1 MNELLNGFQK
11 NTADFLDA
19 LALFPDRARTIAPE
33 GEWSA
38 AFIVHHVADG
48 ELHFAARYLHIL
60 GSDNPTMIY
69 FEEERYPVAL
79 HYDQRSIA
87 KSLASIAGLRAM
99 IFEVLSTVDESAW
112 SRTTKTEDG
121 NSFTLIQLL
130 ETASSHL
137 VSHTEQLKELHAKN
151 LTM

>member
-1 MNELLNGFQK
+1 MNELLNSFQK
-11 NTADFLDA
+11 NTAEFLDA

-69 FEEERYPVAL
+69 FEEERYPAAL

-87 KSLASIAGLRAM
+87 KSLASTAGIRAM

-121 NSFTLIQLL
+121 HSFTLAQLV
-130 ETASSHL
+130 EKANSHL
-137 VSHTEQLKELHAKN
+137 VSHTEQLKALHPEI
-151 LTM
+151 

>member
-1 MNELLNGFQK
+1 MNELLKNFQK

-48 ELHFAARYLHIL
+48 ELHFAARYLHTL

-69 FEEERYPVAL
+69 FEEERYPAAL
-79 HYDQRSIA
+79 HYDQRSIS
-87 KSLASIAGLRAM
+87 KSLASIAGIRAM

-112 SRTTKTEDG
+112 ARTTTTEDG
-121 NSFTLIQLL
+121 ASFTLGQLV
-130 ETASSHL
+130 EKASGHL
-137 VSHTEQLKELHAKN
+137 ASHTEQLKELHAKIS
-151 LTM
+151 

>member
-1 MNELLNGFQK
+1 MNKALENFQK

-69 FEEERYPVAL
+69 FEEERYPSAL
-79 HYDQRSIA
+79 RYDLRSIS
-87 KSLASIAGLRAM
+87 KSLASIAGIRAM
-99 IFEVLSTVDESAW
+99 ILEVLSKVDEGAW
-112 SRTTKTEDG
+112 SRTTTSEDG
-121 NSFTLIQLL
+121 DTFTLAQLV
-130 ETASSHL
+130 EKANSHL
-137 VSHTEQLKELHAKN
+137 MSHTEQLKALHSQIQ
-151 LTM
+151 

>member
-1 MNELLNGFQK
+1 MNELINSFQK

-48 ELHFAARYLHIL
+48 ELHFAARYLHTL

-69 FEEERYPVAL
+69 FEEERYPSAL
-79 HYDQRSIA
+79 HYDQRSIS
-87 KSLASIAGLRAM
+87 KSLASIAGIRAM
-99 IFEVLSTVDESAW
+99 VHEVLSQVDEGAW
-112 SRTTKTEDG
+112 SRITTSQDG
-121 NSFTLIQLL
+121 NSFTLAQLV
-130 ETASSHL
+130 EKANSHL
-137 VSHTEQLKELHAKN
+137 ISHTEQLKALHSQIQ
-151 LTM
+151 

>member
-1 MNELLNGFQK
+1 MSKVLENFQK

-48 ELHFAARYLHIL
+48 ELHFAARYLHTL
-60 GSDNPTMIY
+60 GSDNPTMVY
-69 FEEERYPVAL
+69 FEEERYPAAL
-79 HYDQRSIA
+79 HYDQRSIS
-87 KSLASIAGLRAM
+87 KSLASIAGIRAM

-112 SRTTKTEDG
+112 ARTTTSEDG
-121 NSFTLIQLL
+121 DSFTLTQLV
-130 ETASSHL
+130 EKANSHL
-137 VSHTEQLKELHAKN
+137 VSHTEQLKALHP
-151 LTM
+151 LI